1 MAVFQAM
8 LALFEAA
15 LAGFQAGVTVFQA
28 DEPGGVW
35 SLWVILSARSGGG
48 GGSGR
53 AHEPSC
59 GAGNVIVFG
68 SVNASMG

>member
-1 MAVFQAM
+1 MAAFQAM

-15 LAGFQAGVTVFQA
+15 LAGFQAG
-28 DEPGGVW
+28 EPGGVW